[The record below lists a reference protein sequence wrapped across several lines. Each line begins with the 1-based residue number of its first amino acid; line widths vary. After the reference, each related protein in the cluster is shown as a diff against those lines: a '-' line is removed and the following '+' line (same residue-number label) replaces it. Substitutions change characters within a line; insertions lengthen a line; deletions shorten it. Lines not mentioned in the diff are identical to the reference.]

1 MATTKQQ
8 SARRKSSF
16 EQKPWEDEVLRE
28 VYAERDGYA
37 AEHDYDLNR
46 IFADLKGRE
55 SRSSLRRVDA
65 VPAVQAD
72 R

>member
-1 MATTKQQ
+1 MATTKRQ
-8 SARRKSSF
+8 SAHRKNSF

-28 VYAERDGYA
+28 VYAERDAYA
-37 AEHDYDLNR
+37 AEHGYDLNR

-55 SRSSLRRVDA
+55 SRSSLHRVDD
-65 VPAVQAD
+65 VPAVQTD